1 MNETRKFYMHEQPV
15 HGVILEDDEAGAVNL
30 QRGPAALGR
39 GVQPAHPKT
48 EAAPRRSNCL
58 GIAVPVTVIRMP
70 GGTGLEHAE
79 AVGQVRHDT
88 TAAEIRS
95 SLPLHTGG

>member
-1 MNETRKFYMHEQPV
+1 MNEMQKFYKHEQPV
-15 HGVILEDDEAGAVNL
+15 HRVILEDDEAGAFDL
-30 QRGPAALGR
+30 QPGPAALGG
-39 GVQPAHPKT
+39 GVQPAHSKS
-48 EAAPRRSNCL
+48 EAAPRRSLCR
-58 GIAVPVTVIRMP
+58 GTPVPVTVIRMP

-88 TAAEIRS
+88 RAAEIRS